1 MKSFRLPVSLSRS
14 QALPGNALLSRLCL
28 VGQVVPGRA
37 WGAVHSQ
44 AEPGNE
50 KNQARFGRLL
60 VKILPFACLLF
71 LLLGILVL
79 PAPVLAGDAIE
90 KSVTV
95 PFETLKTQHMAIQVK
110 INGKGPY
117 RMIFDT
123 GAPFTLINNKVA
135 KDAEVFP
142 KNFKQPFFAFFG
154 SMGEFKLKTLQV
166 GDLKID
172 NVATM
177 VMDHPTVGA
186 IANILGPIEGIVG
199 FNFFAKYRMT
209 IDYQAKTMTFVP
221 TNYEPKNMMENL
233 MKMIEAGQN
242 PNNKKVLTPGGLL
255 GFKVQKDKDDAE
267 PGVTIKSVFA
277 DSPAA
282 KAGFKEGDR
291 LLVLDG
297 RWTDSVADCYAAASV
312 LTPGTTVEATVG
324 RA

>member
-1 MKSFRLPVSLSRS
+1 MKSFRLPVSRS
-14 QALPGNALLSRLCL
+14 LLALLCL
-28 VGQVVPGRA
+28 IHFPSVGFPDD
-37 WGAVHSQ
+37 
-44 AEPGNE
+44 
-50 KNQARFGRLL
+50 K
-60 VKILPFACLLF
+60 
-71 LLLGILVL
+71 
-79 PAPVLAGDAIE
+79 DE

-154 SMGEFKLKTLQV
+154 SMGEFKLKSLQV

-233 MKMIEAGQN
+233 TKMIMAGQN
-242 PNNKKVLTPGGLL
+242 PNNKKVLAPGGLL
-255 GFKVQKDKDDAE
+255 GFKVEKSGEDIE
-267 PGVTIKSVFA
+267 PGVTIKIVFA

-297 RWTDSVADCYAAASV
+297 RWTDSVADCYGAASV
-312 LTPGTTVEATVG
+312 LTPGTPVEATVSRDG
-324 RA
+324 KEMKLKLEPKAGI